1 MIQEIAPHRYDNV
14 HRTLRPSA
22 NDLTLVFDGERV
34 LCAQSG
40 GGLALPR
47 FGELDLPDARFGF
60 ALDGAPVFL
69 AEGPC
74 AHPEG
79 YEFAD
84 ARALRYAGPRH
95 LAWAVGVGGSLTRW
109 YRANRFC
116 GACGA
121 EMADSETERARVCPR
136 CGGTVYPRI
145 SPAVIVAVC
154 DGERL
159 LLTRYR
165 GRPFK
170 SYALVAGFNEI
181 GESIEDTVRREV
193 LEETGLRVKNL
204 RFYRSQP
211 WVFTDSLLMGFF
223 ADLEGSDTITLQESE
238 LAEAGWFDRADIPD
252 DHSPI
257 SLTGEMIERFRAGG
271 ESSWTKNKRT

>member
-1 MIQEIAPHRYDNV
+1 MIQEIAPHSFDNAFRRV
-14 HRTLRPSA
+14 RPA
-22 NDLTLVFDGERV
+22 AGDLTLVFDGDRV
-34 LCAQSG
+34 LCARPD
-40 GGLALPR
+40 GGLVLPR
-47 FGELDLPDARFGF
+47 FEELELPDARFAF
-60 ALDGAPVFL
+60 MLDGAPVFL

-74 AHPEG
+74 GHPAAFD
-79 YEFAD
+79 FAG
-84 ARALRYAGPRH
+84 ARALRYAEPRH
-95 LAWAVGVGGSLTRW
+95 LAWAIGVGGSLARW

-121 EMADSETERARVCPR
+121 EMTDSEAERALVCPR
-136 CGGTVYPRI
+136 CGRTVYPRI
-145 SPAVIVAVC
+145 NPAVIVAVC
-154 DGERL
+154 DGPRL

-165 GRPFK
+165 GRPFR

-193 LEETGLRVKNL
+193 LEETGLQVCNL

-223 ADLEGSDTITLQESE
+223 ADLKGSDAIAMQESE
-238 LAEAGWFDRADIPD
+238 LAEAGWFDRGDIPD

-257 SLTGEMIERFRAGG
+257 SLTGEMIERFRSGREGG
-271 ESSWTKNKRT
+271 

>member
-1 MIQEIAPHRYDNV
+1 MIQEIAPHSYDNV
-14 HRTLRPSA
+14 HRVRTPA
-22 NDLTLVFDGERV
+22 EGDLTLVFDGGRV

-40 GGLALPR
+40 GGIVLPR

-60 ALDGAPVFL
+60 ELDGAPVFL

-74 AHPEG
+74 GHPAAYG
-79 YEFAD
+79 FAE
-84 ARALRYAGPRH
+84 AGTLRYAEPRH

-121 EMADSETERARVCPR
+121 EMADSDAERARVCPG
-136 CGGTVYPRI
+136 CGLTVYPRI

-193 LEETGLRVKNL
+193 LEETGLRVRNL

-223 ADLEGSDTITLQESE
+223 ADLEGGDTIRIQESE
-238 LAEAGWFDRADIPD
+238 LAEAGWFHRSEIPD

-257 SLTGEMIERFRAGG
+257 SLTGEMIEVFREGG
-271 ESSWTKNKRT
+271 ELWTKNKRT

>member
-1 MIQEIAPHRYDNV
+1 MIQDIAPHSFTNV
-14 HRTLRPSA
+14 YRAGPPSPT
-22 NDLTLVFDGERV
+22 DLALVYRGGEV
-34 LCAQSG
+34 LCAG
-40 GGLALPR
+40 GQEALRLPR
-47 FGELDLPDARFGF
+47 WGETDISEEKGRFAF
-60 ALDGAPVFL
+60 TLDGAPVYL
-69 AEGPC
+69 TEAAPGTVP
-74 AHPEG
+74 AG
-79 YEFAD
+79 FAFTP
-84 ARALRYAGPRH
+84 ASGLRYAAPRH
-95 LAWAVGVGGSLTRW
+95 LAWAVGVGGSLLRW
-109 YRANRFC
+109 YRGNRLC

-121 EMADSETERARVCPR
+121 AMTDSEQERALVCPV
-136 CGGTVYPRI
+136 CGAVVYPRI
-145 SPAVIVAVC
+145 NPAVIVAVC

-193 LEETGLRVKNL
+193 MEETGVRVKNL

-223 ADLEGSDTITLQESE
+223 ADLDGSGDIRMEENE
-238 LAEAGWFDRADIPD
+238 LAEAGWFHRADLPA

-257 SLTGEMIERFRAGG
+257 SLTGEMIELFRGG
-271 ESSWTKNKRT
+271 REPH

>member
-1 MIQEIAPHRYDNV
+1 MIQEIAPHSYDNV
-14 HRTLRPSA
+14 HRVLRPA
-22 NDLTLVFDGERV
+22 GGDLTLVFDGGRV

-40 GGLALPR
+40 GGIVLPR

-60 ALDGAPVFL
+60 ELDGTPVFL

-74 AHPEG
+74 GHPAEYG
-79 YEFAD
+79 FAD
-84 ARALRYAGPRH
+84 ARTLRYAEPRH

-121 EMADSETERARVCPR
+121 EMADSDAERARVCPG
-136 CGGTVYPRI
+136 CGLTVYPRI

-193 LEETGLRVKNL
+193 LEETGLRVRNL

-223 ADLEGSDTITLQESE
+223 ADLEGGDTIRIQESE
-238 LAEAGWFDRADIPD
+238 LAEAGWFHRSEIPD

-257 SLTGEMIERFRAGG
+257 SLTGEMIEVFREGG
-271 ESSWTKNKRT
+271 ESWTKNKRT

>member
-1 MIQEIAPHRYDNV
+1 MIQEIAPHSFVNAFRRV
-14 HRTLRPSA
+14 RPA
-22 NDLTLVFDGERV
+22 GDDPVLVFDGERV
-34 LCAQSG
+34 LCAQTDG
-40 GGLALPR
+40 ELRLPR
-47 FGELDLPDARFGF
+47 RGELELSDARFGF
-60 ALDGAPVFL
+60 TLDGAPVFL

-74 AHPEG
+74 KCPAP

-84 ARALRYAGPRH
+84 ARPLRYAEPRH
-95 LAWAVGVGGSLTRW
+95 LAWAIGAGGSLTRW

-121 EMADSETERARVCPR
+121 EMTDSDTERAMICPR
-136 CGGTVYPRI
+136 CGLTVYPRI

-154 DGERL
+154 DGPRL

-165 GRPFK
+165 GRPFQ

-193 LEETGLRVKNL
+193 LEETGLRVRNL

-223 ADLEGSDTITLQESE
+223 ADLEGPDAITIQESE
-238 LAEAGWFDRADIPD
+238 LAEAGWFRRGDIPD

-257 SLTGEMIERFRAGG
+257 SLTGEMIEVFRSGG
-271 ESSWTKNKRT
+271 I

>member
-1 MIQEIAPHRYDNV
+1 MIQEIAPHSFDNAFRSV
-14 HRTLRPSA
+14 RPA
-22 NDLTLVFDGERV
+22 EQDLVLVFDGDRV
-34 LCAQSG
+34 LCAQTDG
-40 GGLALPR
+40 DLRLPR
-47 FGELDLPDARFGF
+47 WGELDLDEVRFGF
-60 ALDGAPVFL
+60 TLDGQPVFL

-74 AHPEG
+74 ECPAA

-84 ARALRYAGPRH
+84 ARPLRYAEPRH
-95 LAWAVGVGGSLTRW
+95 LAWAVGAGGSLTRW

-121 EMADSETERARVCPR
+121 QMTDSDTERARVCPH
-136 CGGTVYPRI
+136 CGLTVYPRI

-154 DGERL
+154 DGPRL

-193 LEETGLRVKNL
+193 LEETGLRVRNL

-223 ADLEGSDTITLQESE
+223 ADLEGCDTITIQESE
-238 LAEAGWFDRADIPD
+238 LAEAGWFHRSDIPD

-257 SLTGEMIERFRAGG
+257 SLTGEMIEVFRSGG
-271 ESSWTKNKRT
+271 I

>member
-14 HRTLRPSA
+14 HRSA
-22 NDLTLVFDGERV
+22 LPAENDTVLVFEGERV
-34 LCAQSG
+34 LCAQT

-47 FGELDLPDARFGF
+47 FGELELSDARFAF

-74 AHPEG
+74 GHPEQ
-79 YEFAD
+79 YEFTD
-84 ARALRYAGPRH
+84 ARTLRYAAPRH
-95 LAWAVGVGGSLTRW
+95 LAWAIGVGGSLMRW

-116 GACGA
+116 GACGE
-121 EMADSETERARVCPR
+121 EMTDSTAERARICPC
-136 CGGTVYPRI
+136 CGCTVYPRI

-154 DGERL
+154 DGDCL

-223 ADLEGSDTITLQESE
+223 ADLEGSDTIRIQESE
-238 LAEAGWFDRADIPD
+238 LAEAGWFHRSEIPD

-257 SLTGEMIERFRAGG
+257 SLTGEMIEVFREGG
-271 ESSWTKNKRT
+271 ESWTKNKRT

>member
-1 MIQEIAPHRYDNV
+1 MIQEIAPHSFDNAFRRV
-14 HRTLRPSA
+14 RPA
-22 NDLTLVFDGERV
+22 GGDLTLVFDAERV
-34 LCAQSG
+34 LCAQTEG
-40 GGLALPR
+40 ELTLPR
-47 FGELDLPDARFGF
+47 FGELDLPDARFAF
-60 ALDGAPVFL
+60 VLDGAPVFL

-74 AHPEG
+74 GHPAA
-79 YEFAD
+79 YDFAD

-95 LAWAVGVGGSLTRW
+95 LAWAIGVGGSLTRW

-121 EMADSETERARVCPR
+121 EMADSDAERARVCPG
-136 CGGTVYPRI
+136 CGLTVYPRI

-193 LEETGLRVKNL
+193 LEETGLRVRNL

-223 ADLEGSDTITLQESE
+223 ADLEGSDAIAMQESE
-238 LAEAGWFDRADIPD
+238 LAEAGWFDRSEIPD

-257 SLTGEMIERFRAGG
+257 SLTGEMIELFRSGREGG
-271 ESSWTKNKRT
+271 